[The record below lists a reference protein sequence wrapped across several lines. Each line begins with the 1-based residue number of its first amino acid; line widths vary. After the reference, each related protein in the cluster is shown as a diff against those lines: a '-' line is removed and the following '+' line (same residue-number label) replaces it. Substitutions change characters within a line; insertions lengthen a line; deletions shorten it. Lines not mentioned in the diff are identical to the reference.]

1 MQEEK
6 YKKSPKQIFIL
17 QTPDLCAIV
26 FVSYEICLSWFLYL
40 KIFSELFSVIKNKD
54 WLQCLQNGTQMELL
68 VWTLL
73 MESFKPG

>member
-6 YKKSPKQIFIL
+6 SKKSPKQIFIL
-17 QTPDLCAIV
+17 LTPDLCATV
-26 FVSYEICLSWFLYL
+26 FVSYEISLNWFLYL

-54 WLQCLQNGTQMELL
+54 WLQCLPNGTQMELFSWAL
-68 VWTLL
+68 Q